1 MTRYAA
7 LGRDAA
13 GLDAAVGILDAARA
27 GRCARHHAGG
37 RGRSSDSGRAGGGRG
52 RGGPHRDRGSH
63 VRLDYPGT
71 SSDAASHVFVL
82 GGDELVRDVRT
93 PV

>member
-1 MTRYAA
+1 VVAA
-7 LGRDAA
+7 A
-13 GLDAAVGILDAARA
+13 AARTET
-27 GRCARHHAGG
+27 
-37 RGRSSDSGRAGGGRG
+37 
-52 RGGPHRDRGSH
+52 RGSH